1 MHRAPCIASIWEKKI
16 DVGITI
22 YIYFWLFFSA
32 VIDINFPN
40 IVVINIP
47 AVIVHAAHTHDES
60 GCLFRLSYL

>member
-1 MHRAPCIASIWEKKI
+1 MQASGKKKI

-47 AVIVHAAHTHDES
+47 AVIVHAAYTHGES
-60 GCLFRLSYL
+60 SCLFKLSYL

>member
-22 YIYFWLFFSA
+22 YFWLLFSA
-32 VIDINFPN
+32 AIDINFTN

-47 AVIVHAAHTHDES
+47 AVIVHAAYTHGES
-60 GCLFRLSYL
+60 SCLFKLSYL